1 MSDVPTSAPL
11 GVLDAL
17 MANIALVD
25 ASGAIR
31 LVNAAWRRFADGNG
45 MVSARGGVGDNYL
58 RVCDTAT
65 GDECAE
71 ARRTAAGIRGVLS
84 GESPSFV
91 QEYPCH
97 SPTELRWFRMIVTPL
112 DGASSPGAVIMHVDV
127 TERET
132 QYQGLEA
139 QFLQSQKMEAV
150 GRLAG
155 GVAHDFNNALQ
166 VIHAYGELLEDHLGP
181 DAVGRE
187 HARQIL
193 EAARR
198 AASLTH
204 QLLALSRKQLLR
216 PVLFDLSTATSEIE
230 DMLRMT
236 LGGEIRLTINRFAA
250 VGTIEAD
257 RGQIQQILIN
267 LAINARD
274 AMPAGGELV
283 ISTSTHDLAQ
293 ADLPAGESLQ
303 PGPYAVLRVRDT
315 GLGMDAATQARIFEP
330 FFTTKAPGKGTG
342 LGLSTVYGI
351 VKQSKGFIG
360 VHSAPGHGT
369 EVQICLP
376 VVAGAAEELPAQ
388 VLLDRPLR
396 GGSETIFLVEDEHS
410 LRSVVRQTLQ
420 DNGYQV
426 LEAADGQSAMRVAAE
441 FAAPIDLL
449 LTDIILP
456 NLSGRS
462 VANRLRASRPAMRVI
477 YMSGYAD
484 DFIADHGILD
494 PHIVLLEKPFSI
506 AHLLVNVRDALDS
519 SDGDG
524 NHKGLRP
531 PS

>member
-1 MSDVPTSAPL
+1 MVTVLTMSDVPASAPL
-11 GVLDAL
+11 AVLDAL
-17 MANIALVD
+17 AAHIALVD

-31 LVNAAWRRFADGNG
+31 LVNAAWRGFAEGNG
-45 MVSARGGVGDNYL
+45 LESSSAGVGDNYL

-65 GDECAE
+65 GAECAE
-71 ARRTAAGIRGVLS
+71 ARRTAAGIRRVLS
-84 GESPSFV
+84 GESTSFV

-97 SPTELRWFRMIVTPL
+97 SPTQLRWFRMIVTPL
-112 DGASSPGAVIMHVDV
+112 EAAVSSGVVIMHVDV

-166 VIHAYGELLEDHLGP
+166 VIHAYGELLEERLSH
-181 DAVGRE
+181 DAVGLD

-216 PVLFDLSTATSEIE
+216 PVLFDLGAATSEIE

-236 LGGEIRLTINRFAA
+236 LGGEIRLTVNRFAA

-257 RGQIQQILIN
+257 KAQIQQVLIN
-267 LAINARD
+267 LTINARD

-283 ISTSTHDLAQ
+283 ISTSNLDLAE
-293 ADLPAGESLQ
+293 DDIPAGDARE

-315 GLGMDAATQARIFEP
+315 GFGMDAATQARIFEP
-330 FFTTKAPGKGTG
+330 FFTTKDPGKGTG

-351 VKQSKGFIG
+351 VKQSKGFIV
-360 VHSAPGHGT
+360 VHSAPRQGT
-369 EVQICLP
+369 EVEIFFP
-376 VVAGAAEELPAQ
+376 VVPGAAESVPIQAMHNH
-388 VLLDRPLR
+388 PLR
-396 GGSETIFLVEDEHS
+396 GGSETIFLVEDENS
-410 LRSVVRQTLQ
+410 LRSVVRQTLE

-426 LEAADGQSAMRVAAE
+426 LEAADGSAAITLAGE

-462 VANRLRASRPAMRVI
+462 VANRLRLSRPAMRVI

-494 PHIVLLEKPFSI
+494 PDIVLLEKPFSI
-506 AHLLVNVRDALDS
+506 ARLLGNVRDTLD
-519 SDGDG
+519 
-524 NHKGLRP
+524 RAP
-531 PS
+531 AA